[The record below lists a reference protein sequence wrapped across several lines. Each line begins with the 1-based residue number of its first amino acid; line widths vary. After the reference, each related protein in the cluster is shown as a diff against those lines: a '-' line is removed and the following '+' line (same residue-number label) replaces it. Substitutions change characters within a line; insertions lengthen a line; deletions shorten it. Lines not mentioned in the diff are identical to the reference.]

1 MMIYYKDFL
10 KEILPTVVFDT
21 FERKGV
27 KYSDDIICFDI
38 EVSSYFVDNGKVKS
52 LNEVL
57 SVCDPRKAEA
67 IFDRAECGSLPYIW
81 QFSFNE
87 TVVYGRDIFDFYD
100 FLKAFSKYAGDTQL
114 FIYVHNLAYEYA
126 FLREV
131 FRGEISDILL
141 TEARKPLYF
150 HVFENI
156 EFRCSYRL
164 TNLSLAKWGL
174 SIGVEKKVGF
184 LDYGELRTPL
194 TELDEKALEYCE
206 YDLLVMLA
214 GLRKYRAEY
223 RHVKTIPLTQTGEV
237 RRPIKRLN
245 ASEKGQTA
253 FIARCMPQTPA
264 DISYQSQTFQGG
276 LTLSNVEMTNR
287 VLRGLRSYDI
297 ASAYPAQIFMKKY
310 PACAFCSAP
319 YAEENLTD
327 GNHHIMLVTFHNIRA
342 KYPICT
348 VSYSRRISA
357 TDAKCDGSGGDVINN
372 GKLLSAK
379 TFSVYITEV
388 DYKAISLMYDFDFME
403 VHEHYVAFSDY
414 IPKNIIEFMLQ
425 LYANKCLLKHS
436 DPDLYMKSKQMLN
449 SIYGMFATMPYHA
462 EFFEVDYR
470 PKKRTLTLDDIQKEL
485 DKYREKPYKNVTPY
499 SWGIYVT
506 SYQRARVVDAIA
518 HYCKRGESHK
528 VCYIDTDCLKG
539 FFEEDEEYFILQN
552 KIVKSELLSIC
563 KERDINPALV
573 NPVDDAGAHH
583 LLGAWENDGY
593 YYEFKTEG
601 AKRYSY
607 KESAGDK
614 IHITIAGVP
623 KVAGTLLKSVD
634 DLREG
639 LEFDLYNSHKNLT
652 TYLDGDNPRVVMPDG
667 YKVKNAC
674 GINIRPTSYK
684 LTFTD
689 DYRELLRRYMEY
701 DK

>member
-1 MMIYYKDFL
+1 MMIAFRDFL
-10 KEILPTVVFDT
+10 HDVLPTLDFTT
-21 FERKGV
+21 FERKGAT
-27 KYSDDIICFDI
+27 YSDDIICFDI
-38 EVSSYFVDNGKVKS
+38 EVSSYFVDNGNVKS
-52 LNEVL
+52 LNDVL
-57 SVCDPRKAEA
+57 SVCDPDKVEE
-67 IFDRAECGSLPYIW
+67 IFDRSTCGALPYIW
-81 QFSFNE
+81 QFSFNDM
-87 TVVYGRDIFDFYD
+87 VVYGRDLFDFRD
-100 FLKAFSKYAGDTQL
+100 FLKAFSDHAGDTQL
-114 FIYVHNLAYEYA
+114 FINAHNLAYEYA

-131 FRGEISDILL
+131 FKDDISDILL

-150 HVFENI
+150 HVFDNI

-184 LDYGELRTPL
+184 LDYGELRTPR
-194 TELDEKALEYCE
+194 TKLDEKSLEYCE

-214 GLRKYRAEY
+214 GLRKYRDEY
-223 RHVKTIPLTQTGEV
+223 KHVKNIPLTQTGEV

-245 ASEKGQTA
+245 ASEKGQTSL
-253 FIARCMPQTPA
+253 IMRCMPQTPA

-287 VLRGLRSYDI
+287 VLHGMRSKDI
-297 ASAYPAQIFMKKY
+297 ASAYPAQIFLQKY

-319 YAEENLTD
+319 FDAENLND
-327 GNHHIMLVTFHNIRA
+327 GNHHIMLVTFYNILA

-348 VSYSRRISA
+348 LSYSRRISA
-357 TDAKCDGSGGDVINN
+357 TGAVCDGDNNDEINN

-388 DYKAISLMYDFDFME
+388 DYKAICLMYEFDHME
-403 VHEHYVAFSDY
+403 VHEHYVATSDY

-449 SIYGMFATMPYHA
+449 SVYGMFATMPYHS
-462 EFFEVDYR
+462 EFYEIDYK
-470 PKKRTLTLDDIQKEL
+470 PEKRTLSLSDIQKEL

-518 HYCKRGESHK
+518 YYCKRGESHK

-539 FFEEDEEYFILQN
+539 FFDENEEYFELQN
-552 KIVKSELLSIC
+552 KVVKSKLLDIC
-563 KERDINPALV
+563 KERGIDPALV
-573 NPVDDAGAHH
+573 NPVDDEGVKH

-593 YYEFKTEG
+593 YHEFKTEG
-601 AKRYSY
+601 AKRYAY
-607 KESAGDK
+607 KETPDDK

-623 KVAGTLLKSVD
+623 KVAGSVLKSVD
-634 DLREG
+634 ELREG
-639 LEFDLYNSHKNLT
+639 LKFDIYNSHKNLT
-652 TYLDGDNPRVVMPDG
+652 TYLDGDNPLVTMPDG
-667 YKVKNAC
+667 YKVKNVC
-674 GINIRPTSYK
+674 GINIRPTSYN
-684 LTFTD
+684 LTFTS